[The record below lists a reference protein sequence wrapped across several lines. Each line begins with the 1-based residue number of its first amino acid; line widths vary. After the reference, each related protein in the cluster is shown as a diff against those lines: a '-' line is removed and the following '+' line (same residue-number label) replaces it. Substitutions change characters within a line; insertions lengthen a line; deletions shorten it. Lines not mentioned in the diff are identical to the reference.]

1 MRFRGYA
8 PVTSSTTDKQIKREF
23 QARKFYVTVSLSGT
37 PIELDIT
44 FEYMVATQDEEN
56 QSNADAVSVTVT
68 IEENETYISVAG
80 ERDTAVVVRSDSGER
95 VYLPPE
101 NFEESLSNDSDDAYQ
116 SASSSP
122 YQSQNS
128 SPYQGSTSDTPYSGS
143 SSSPYQSASGDSPYQ
158 PVNSPLPEE
167 GLTPT
172 ADGYQIRHPEPV
184 SDIRVLR

>member
-1 MRFRGYA
+1 
-8 PVTSSTTDKQIKREF
+8 
-23 QARKFYVTVSLSGT
+23 
-37 PIELDIT
+37 
-44 FEYMVATQDEEN
+44 MVATQDEEN

-128 SPYQGSTSDTPYSGS
+128 SP
-143 SSSPYQSASGDSPYQ
+143 
-158 PVNSPLPEE
+158 
-167 GLTPT
+167 
-172 ADGYQIRHPEPV
+172 
-184 SDIRVLR
+184 